1 MAEKKQYAKGS
12 EPRKPET
19 TDSERVYST
28 TVLGAKP
35 SRGSSKKGDEK
46 EKGNVEYKNSKS
58 KTPRT
63 EEEKKAIRTI
73 QVGTT
78 GAAVAGMLSSAGV
91 DAARDYDD
99 RRMYRNRA
107 GRRKQRVLKPDNL

>member
-1 MAEKKQYAKGS
+1 MAEKK
-12 EPRKPET
+12 
-19 TDSERVYST
+19 VYST

-35 SRGSSKKGDEK
+35 HRGRPAQGSAEV
-46 EKGNVEYKNSKS
+46 EGNVEYKNSKS

-63 EEEKKAIRTI
+63 DEEKKAIRTI

-91 DAARDYDD
+91 DAARDYDE
-99 RRMYRNRA
+99 RRRYRNRA
-107 GRRKQRVLKPDNL
+107 GRRQHKILKPDNIQ